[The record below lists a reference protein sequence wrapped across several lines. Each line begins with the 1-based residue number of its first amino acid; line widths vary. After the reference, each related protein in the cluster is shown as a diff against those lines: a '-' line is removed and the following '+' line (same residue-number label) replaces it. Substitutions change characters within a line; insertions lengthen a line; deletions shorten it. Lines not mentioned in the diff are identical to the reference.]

1 MNDED
6 SALADAYGASPADLH
21 FMALALQEAQ
31 KAEDLG
37 EVPVG
42 ALVVHEDVIVG
53 RGYNRREIDADPL
66 AHAELL
72 AIAEAA
78 KHLEKWRL
86 SDCTLYVT
94 LEPCTMCAGAIVN
107 ARVGRLVF
115 GATDPKAGAVCSLAE
130 VCTDP
135 RLNHA
140 VEVKS
145 DVMADACGKI
155 LKDFF
160 RSLREKKKSVAKS
173 PDASAPT
180 GEDAS

>member
-1 MNDED
+1 MNDDD
-6 SALADAYGASPADLH
+6 SAPVEDASVSAADAH
-21 FMALALQEAQ
+21 FMELALQEAQ
-31 KAEDLG
+31 KAERLG

-42 ALVVHEDVIVG
+42 ALMVQGDVVVG

-72 AIAEAA
+72 AIAEASRNLA
-78 KHLEKWRL
+78 KWRL

-115 GATDPKAGAVCSLAE
+115 GAIDPKAGAVCSLSE

-140 VEVKS
+140 VKVKGG
-145 DVMADACGKI
+145 VMAAPCGQI

-160 RSLREKKKSVAKS
+160 RVLRDKKKSAANAPVA
-173 PDASAPT
+173 PAT
-180 GEDAS
+180 GESDDP